1 MRPPSLLVL
10 QAASGLVGFS
20 AYLAA
25 MVANAVWS
33 AHGWPL
39 TRIGLAVAATNLC
52 YGAVVGIAGAL
63 VERIGRAR
71 SCIVGA
77 SIGAVGCAIAAAT
90 PTTGTALVA
99 AMASFLAMA
108 LYFPGVAGLYSDG
121 TSRPMPL
128 HAKVSFYSLGWGL
141 GVLVGF
147 VSYGALAR
155 TPPIG
160 FAIAALGFVA
170 MGALLWRW
178 RRASAAPPAAD
189 GDRASHPTLGRLTML
204 YRCSVLLTAMVAA
217 TTSAL
222 AQRILTPLSTD
233 APALCATLLAAHSV
247 GSLTMFALM
256 GRWDGWIL
264 RPGRAWWL
272 QAPIALGGALLLVV
286 AHAQAAPP
294 VALIAVGLLT
304 GLGHGATYMASIY
317 CSMRLP
323 DGAARGAGV
332 HEAFL
337 GVGYVVG
344 PPAAALLIS
353 AAIGDAAA
361 GWPALAGLGWW
372 IVGLA
377 AVVLAL
383 PVLAVRRR

>member
-1 MRPPSLLVL
+1 MRPPSLIVL
-10 QAASGLVGFS
+10 QCASGLVGFS

-25 MVANAVWS
+25 MVANAVWT

-52 YGAVVGIAGAL
+52 YGAVVGVAGTL

-71 SCIVGA
+71 SCI
-77 SIGAVGCAIAAAT
+77 IGATVGTVGCAIAASA
-90 PTTGTALVA
+90 PATGTALVA

-147 VSYGALAR
+147 VSYGVLAR
-155 TPPIG
+155 TPVIG
-160 FAIAALGFVA
+160 FAIAALGFTA

-178 RRASAAPPAAD
+178 RSAPAAPPSAD
-189 GDRASHPTLGRLTML
+189 GDRGSHPTLARLTTL
-204 YRCSVLLTAMVAA
+204 YRVSVLMTAMVAA
-217 TTSAL
+217 TTTAL
-222 AQRILTPLSTD
+222 AQRILTPLSDD
-233 APALCATLLAAHSV
+233 APARCATLLAAHSL

-264 RPGRAWWL
+264 RPGRTWWL
-272 QAPIALGGALLLVV
+272 QAPIALGGALLV
-286 AHAQAAPP
+286 ALAYAQAAP
-294 VALIAVGLLT
+294 ALGLIGVGLLT

-337 GVGYVVG
+337 GVGYVIG
-344 PPAAALLIS
+344 PPTAALLIS
-353 AAIGDAAA
+353 AAIGDGAA

-372 IVGLA
+372 VVGLA

-383 PVLAVRRR
+383 PAVAARRS